1 MEHFYK
7 KIDGWFNMENEYSEL
22 LNFCNDG
29 SNFVELGA
37 WKGKSTCYAVVEL
50 LNNNKKIN
58 FFTVDTFEGVTA
70 GSDLNEVNAYL
81 KEDKN
86 ILNQFKENID
96 PIKENFKYLIS
107 DSASASNLFEDLS
120 VDVIFI
126 DAGHSYESVKKDIE
140 SWFDKMKPSS
150 IMSGHDYCESW
161 PGVIK
166 AVDEFFGKPDKVIN
180 RCWFKYIKK

>member
-7 KIDGWFNMENEYSEL
+7 KIDGWFNMEKQYSEL
-22 LNFCNDG
+22 LNFCNDD

-37 WKGKSTCYAVVEL
+37 WKGKSTSYAVVEIL
-50 LNNNKKIN
+50 KSNKKIN
-58 FFTVDTFEGVTA
+58 FYTVDTFEGVTV

-86 ILNQFKENID
+86 ILDQFLNNMD
-96 PIKENFKYLIS
+96 PVKENFEYIIS
-107 DSASASNLFEDLS
+107 DSSEASNQFEDS
-120 VDVIFI
+120 SIDVIFI

-140 SWFDKMKPSS
+140 VWFVKMKPFS
-150 IMSGHDYCESW
+150 IMSGHDYSTSW

-166 AVDEFFGKPDKVIN
+166 AVDEFFGKPDKVEN
-180 RCWFKYIKK
+180 NCWFKYIKK